1 MNPPALIIVVIIG
14 AIISWFIM
22 SFIFFPLGSF
32 LYKVWEKTI
41 NRINKEDKKENK
53 GEKDGK

>member
-14 AIISWFIM
+14 AIISWFVM

-32 LYKVWEKTI
+32 LYKVWKKTI
-41 NRINKEDKKENK
+41 DRINKEDENK
-53 GEKDGK
+53 GEKNGK